1 MGSMWVGSFC
11 LSTTIP
17 GDPGTYILPF
27 SITHTFF
34 SDTLRRRLA
43 LWLLWATRSDRPLI
57 IVSTQAPEK
66 RTSAIRR
73 RG

>member
-17 GDPGTYILPF
+17 GDLGIHF
-27 SITHTFF
+27 SIILSFF
-34 SDTLRRRLA
+34 FTDSSRRRLA

-66 RTSAIRR
+66 RSSTIRR